1 MEDFVRWSLQYDLWC
16 KMRFFGD
23 AIEAQEESGP
33 KLPTKGPQNLL
44 DQLPEI
50 FTRAEAGQM
59 RQRLGVRNGNLR
71 TMLGNWT
78 HRGYIELYG
87 EEVPKQD
94 IDRQRYIKTEKYL
107 KKHPQP

>member
-23 AIEAQEESGP
+23 AIEAQEENGP

-59 RQRLGVRNGNLR
+59 RQRLGVRSGSLR
-71 TMLGNWT
+71 MMLGNWT
-78 HRGYIELYG
+78 HRGYIEIYG
-87 EEVPKQD
+87 EELPKQD
-94 IDRQRYIKTEKYL
+94 IDRQRYIKTEMYL